1 MSLFRKKAL
10 DALSTPEQI
19 DQPMQLLRPGYWTL
33 LIALLGFGGSILL
46 WSIFGRLTIR
56 IQGKGVLT
64 MPNNLHLL
72 QSEAFGRV
80 KTMDVD
86 VGMCVKQGETVAT
99 IQPVR
104 LLLDEKKTE
113 EELAKLIVDDESEY
127 SYADQR
133 LKLQFSKLDRLAKL
147 AKQGAIS
154 LQDLEQLQ
162 QETKTLEAQIVS
174 ENNRRDQ
181 RIQQLQLTLSR
192 IRMEINQTAVV
203 KATQD
208 GCIVGRRVQIGQLVQ
223 PATTLFE
230 LNATNGN
237 QELKSLGFFVAQ
249 DGKRLRLGQTVR
261 VTPTTT
267 KPQRH
272 GGIQGVITK
281 ISPLPV
287 SQAALRLKLGDDST
301 VTSVSQQAGVLGG
314 GLIEIT
320 TSLKRDSNTISGYD
334 WGGAKGPNLKLSAGT
349 TTSISVIVEERAP
362 ISYVIPL
369 LRNMSGI
376 Y

>member
-10 DALSTPEQI
+10 DALSTPEQL
-19 DQPMQLLRPGYWTL
+19 DQPMQLLRPGHWTL
-33 LIALLGFGGSILL
+33 LLALVGFGGSILL
-46 WSIFGRLTIR
+46 WSILGRLPIR
-56 IQGKGVLT
+56 IHGKGVLT
-64 MPNNLHLL
+64 TPNTMHLL

-80 KTMDVD
+80 KTMNVDVD
-86 VGMCVKQGETVAT
+86 MCVKQGDTLAT

-104 LLLDEKKTE
+104 LQLDEKKTK
-113 EELAKLIVDDESEY
+113 EELTKLIQDDQSEHR
-127 SYADQR
+127 YADQR
-133 LKLQFSKLDRLAKL
+133 LDFQRRKLNRLTKL
-147 AKQGAIS
+147 ADLGAIS
-154 LQDLEQLQ
+154 LQELEQLQ
-162 QETKTLEAQIVS
+162 QETQTLESQIVT

-181 RIQQLQLTLSR
+181 RIQQQQLTLGR
-192 IRMEINQTAVV
+192 IRKEISQTAIV

-208 GCIVGRRVQIGQLVQ
+208 GCIVGRHVQIGQLVQ

-230 LNATNGN
+230 LNASNKN
-237 QELKSLGFFVAQ
+237 EELKSLGFFVAQ
-249 DGKRLRLGQTVR
+249 DGKRLRLGQAVR

-267 KPQRH
+267 KQQRH

-287 SQAALRLKLGDDST
+287 SQAALKLKLGDNAT
-301 VTSVSQQAGVLGG
+301 VTSVSQQAGAAGG

-320 TSLKRDSNTISGYD
+320 TSLKKDSKTISGYD
-334 WGGAKGPNLKLSAGT
+334 WGGGKGPNLVLSSGT
-349 TTSISVIVEERAP
+349 TTIISVIVEERAP

-369 LRNMSGI
+369 LRDMSGI

>member
-10 DALSTPEQI
+10 DALSTPEQL
-19 DQPMQLLRPGYWTL
+19 DQPMQLLRPSHWTL
-33 LIALLGFGGSILL
+33 LLTLLGFGSSILL
-46 WSIFGRLTIR
+46 WSIFGRLPIR
-56 IQGKGVLT
+56 IHGKGVLT
-64 MPNNLHLL
+64 MPHTLHLL

-80 KTMDVD
+80 KTMDVN
-86 VGMCVKQGETVAT
+86 VGMCVKQGETLAT

-104 LLLDEKKTE
+104 LQLDEKTTE
-113 EELAKLIVDDESEY
+113 EELSKLIVDDEREY
-127 SYADQR
+127 SYANQR
-133 LKLQFSKLDRLAKL
+133 LKLQVHRLDRLTKVAE
-147 AKQGAIS
+147 AGAIS
-154 LQDLEQLQ
+154 LKDLEQLQ
-162 QETKTLEAQIVS
+162 QETHALEAQIVA

-181 RIQQLQLTLSR
+181 RIQQQQLTLSR
-192 IRMEINQTAVV
+192 IRKEINQTAVL

-208 GCIVGRRVQIGQLVQ
+208 GCIVGRQVQVGQLVQ

-230 LNATNGN
+230 LNTTNNN

-249 DGKRLRLGQTVR
+249 DGKRLQLGQPVR
-261 VTPTTT
+261 VTPTIT

-287 SQAALRLKLGDDST
+287 SQAALRLKLGDDAT
-301 VTSVSQQAGVLGG
+301 VSSVSQQSGAVGG

-320 TSLKRDSNTISGYD
+320 TSLKRDAKTISGYD
-334 WGGAKGPNLKLSAGT
+334 WGGGKGPNLSLSSGT